1 MSRSTLFAAI
11 LMLAAVGTPPQPATA
26 QTATRGAALYA
37 QHCTG
42 CHAANPRNDPH
53 RPWGVRL
60 GAGDP
65 QMVAR
70 SFDVPA
76 MAPIKSRLSFPGDAN
91 DLAAYLASVL
101 AAPTTAPAGRLVLP
115 SATTFD
121 DAIVATAGTSRAFT
135 LGNGGSA
142 GLDITR
148 IASSNAAE
156 FAITVDGCSATR
168 LGAGASCTI
177 AIAFSPA
184 APGPRSATIT
194 VTTDGGAQAF
204 AVYGQ
209 GTVALPGPPA
219 PSAPTALAV
228 EYVHGGTGH
237 YFLTAARAEIAAL
250 DAGAVAGWQRTGF
263 AFNVYAS
270 QVPGT
275 TATCRYFTAA
285 FPPASSHFYSASDEE
300 CATLAGSPE
309 WTFEG
314 EVFATLRPASDGSC
328 PADTQA
334 VYRLYNNGRSG
345 APNHRY
351 TVDPDVRM
359 QMIAAGHAPE
369 GTGGGVSWCVPR

>member
-1 MSRSTLFAAI
+1 MPRSTLLAVTLILSAVCTLPLSAA
-11 LMLAAVGTPPQPATA
+11 A
-26 QTATRGAALYA
+26 QSTTRGAALYA

-53 RPWGVRL
+53 RPWGARL

-65 QMVAR
+65 QMVTS
-70 SFDVPA
+70 SFGEPSMVSL
-76 MAPIKSRLSFPGDAN
+76 KTKLTFPGDAN
-91 DLAAYLASVL
+91 DLAAYLGSVF
-101 AAPTTAPAGRLVLP
+101 AGPTTAPSGRLVLP
-115 SATTFD
+115 PAATFD
-121 DAIVATAGTSRAFT
+121 DTAVATAGTSRAFT

-142 GLDITR
+142 ELPISR
-148 IASSNAAE
+148 VASSNGAE
-156 FAITVDGCSATR
+156 FAIAVDGCTAAR
-168 LGAGASCTI
+168 LPAGGSCTI
-177 AIAFSPA
+177 AIVFAPA
-184 APGPRSATIT
+184 AAGPRSAAIS

-209 GTVALPGPPA
+209 GTAATSGNPLPA
-219 PSAPTALAV
+219 AATALAV

-237 YFLTAARAEIAAL
+237 FFLTAAIAEIAAL
-250 DAGAVAGWQRTGF
+250 DSGAVAGWQRTGL

-270 QVPGT
+270 QVAGT

-285 FPPASSHFYSASDEE
+285 FPPSSSHFYSASDEE
-300 CATLAGSPE
+300 CAALAGSPD

-314 EVFATLRPASDGSC
+314 QVFATLRPATDGSC
-328 PADTQA
+328 PTGTQP
-334 VYRLYNNGRSG
+334 VYRLYNNGKSG

-351 TVDPDVRM
+351 TIDPEMRQ

>member
-1 MSRSTLFAAI
+1 MSRSTP
-11 LMLAAVGTPPQPATA
+11 LAAALVLSAICLLPAAAAAQPT
-26 QTATRGAALYA
+26 TRGAALYA
-37 QHCTG
+37 DQCKG

-76 MAPIKSRLSFPGDAN
+76 MVPLKPRLSFPGDAN
-91 DLAAYLASVL
+91 DLAAYLASVF
-101 AAPTTAPAGRLVLP
+101 AAPATAPAGRLVLP
-115 SATTFD
+115 PATTFD
-121 DAIVATAGTSRAFT
+121 DAVVATAGTSRAFT
-135 LGNGGSA
+135 LGNSGSA

-148 IASSNAAE
+148 IASSNGAE

-168 LGAGASCTI
+168 LAAGASCTI

-184 APGPRSATIT
+184 AAGARSAAIT
-194 VTTDGGAQAF
+194 VTTGGGVQAF

-209 GTVALPGPPA
+209 GTVALPGSPA
-219 PSAPTALAV
+219 PAAPTALAV

-237 YFLTAARAEIAAL
+237 YFITAATAEIAAL
-250 DAGAVAGWQRTGF
+250 DAGAVAGWRRTGF
-263 AFNVYAS
+263 AFNVYAR
-270 QVPGT
+270 QDPGT

-300 CATLAGSPE
+300 CAALAGSPE

-351 TVDPDVRM
+351 TVDPEVRS